1 MLVSNQLI
9 SKSLAA
15 LLAIGWL
22 VTVTGCLHEDALAD
36 VADAFRAGRS
46 REKIMLILKDSRI
59 GTYGAVALVI
69 SIALRSQALAECR
82 INPVYALAGAVA
94 LSRTALVVLGG
105 TTSPTGDGLGRG
117 FASAISRGT
126 LIAAAAQAIAIS
138 FIAGWRY
145 ALSMLLASAI
155 VLVFARAWFLR
166 RLGGV
171 NGDCLGAA
179 CQAVETINLMILTCR
194 LSF

>member
-1 MLVSNQLI
+1 MLVSNRI
-9 SKSLAA
+9 VSKPMAA
-15 LLAIGWL
+15 LLAIAWL
-22 VTVTGCLHEDALAD
+22 VVVTGSLHEDGLAD

-46 REKIMLILKDSRI
+46 RDKIMLILKDSRI
-59 GTYGAVALVI
+59 GTYGGLALVI
-69 SIALRSQALAECR
+69 SIALRWQALADCR
-82 INPVYALAGAVA
+82 INPVYALTAAVA

-105 TTSPTGDGLGRG
+105 TTINIGDGLGRG

-126 LIAAAAQAIAIS
+126 LIAAAAQAIVIS

-155 VLVFARAWFLR
+155 VLIVARAWFLR